1 MSAFIDLNRSGY
13 YRVMYDPENY
23 GLLSDQLVADHNRI
37 STFNRAQLLD
47 DAFNL
52 ALLGRISYAD
62 ALTLTLYMAQEKAYS
77 PWHAVLPELK
87 YVDSMFRYN
96 AAYGEWKVRSRSSFV
111 QHN

>member
-52 ALLGRISYAD
+52 ALLARINYTI
-62 ALTLTLYMAQEKAYS
+62 ALDLTLYLANEKNYS
-77 PWHAVLPELK
+77 PWTGFLPELE
-87 YVDSMFRYN
+87 YVHFQLIGTEASNDWQVLST
-96 AAYGEWKVRSRSSFV
+96 A
-111 QHN
+111 H